1 MVARG
6 SVRALS
12 MVTTTLERRRSAAVE
27 RRPRRKVRLRLH
39 GAVGFLVLIAVG
51 EIVGR
56 SGIVPPSYL
65 PPSSIVLVR
74 AGELLL
80 DGEFLGHALATLLA
94 WASGLAL
101 ALLLAI
107 PIGIVAGTSELAYRA
122 SSALVE
128 FLRPIPS
135 VALIPI
141 AMLSL
146 GTGIEMKI
154 VLTVYAAFWPIF
166 FNTISGV
173 HDVDPTAKDTAV
185 SFNYSRWGVLTRV
198 TLPSAAP
205 HIYTGVRIASAV
217 VLVVAISAEL
227 LAGGDAGI
235 GTLIFE
241 ASITGAHADTV
252 YAATVLTGLLGL
264 GINSAL
270 VYVERRMLFWKHSE
284 RSA

>member
-1 MVARG
+1 MA
-6 SVRALS
+6 A
-12 MVTTTLERRRSAAVE
+12 TTLQRRSVAPAA
-27 RRPRRKVRLRLH
+27 RPPRRQSRLRLH
-39 GAVGFLVLIAVG
+39 GMVGFAVLIAVG

-56 SGIVPPSYL
+56 SGIVPASYL
-65 PPSSIVLVR
+65 PPSSVVLVR

-80 DGEFLGHALATLLA
+80 DGEFLGHAAATLLA
-94 WASGLAL
+94 WVAGLAL
-101 ALLLAI
+101 AMLLAV
-107 PIGIVAGTSELAYRA
+107 PVGILVGTSELAYRA

-141 AMLSL
+141 AMLML
-146 GTGIEMKI
+146 GTGTEMKV

-227 LAGGDAGI
+227 LAGGNAGI
-235 GTLIFE
+235 GTLIFQ
-241 ASITGAHADTV
+241 ASITGAGADTV

-270 VYVERRMLFWKHSE
+270 VHVERRMLFWKNSE
-284 RSA
+284 RKA

>member
-1 MVARG
+1 MG
-6 SVRALS
+6 TTAL
-12 MVTTTLERRRSAAVE
+12 EHRRSTSVE
-27 RRPRRKVRLRLH
+27 GRRPRRKFQLRLH
-39 GAVGFLVLIAVG
+39 GVVGFLVLIAAG
-51 EIVGR
+51 EVVGR

-65 PPSSIVLVR
+65 PPSSIIIVR

-80 DGEFLGHALATLLA
+80 DGEFLAHAAATLVA
-94 WASGLAL
+94 WGAGLAL
-101 ALLLAI
+101 AMLLAI
-107 PIGIVAGTSELAYRA
+107 AIGILAGTSGLVYRA

-141 AMLSL
+141 AMLIL

-154 VLTVYAAFWPIF
+154 ALTVYAAFWPIF

-173 HDVDPTAKDTAV
+173 HDVDPTAKDTAA

-205 HIYTGVRIASAV
+205 HIYTGIRIASAV
-217 VLVVAISAEL
+217 VLVVAISAEI

-235 GTLIFE
+235 GTLIYQ

-252 YAATVLTGLLGL
+252 YAATVLTGVLGL

-270 VYVERRMLFWKHSE
+270 VYVEQRMLFWKNSE
-284 RSA
+284 RKS

>member
-1 MVARG
+1 
-6 SVRALS
+6 
-12 MVTTTLERRRSAAVE
+12 MVTTTLERRTKAAAGSQ
-27 RRPRRKVRLRLH
+27 PRRRFRLRLH
-39 GAVGFLVLIAVG
+39 GAVGFLLLIVVG
-51 EIVGR
+51 EIFGR
-56 SGIVPPSYL
+56 SGIVPSSYL

-74 AGELLL
+74 AGELLF
-80 DGEFLGHALATLLA
+80 DGEFIGHVAATLSA
-94 WASGLAL
+94 WVSGLAL
-101 ALLLAI
+101 AMLLAI
-107 PIGIVAGTSELAYRA
+107 PVGILIGTSEVAYRA

-141 AMLSL
+141 AILIL
-146 GTGIEMKI
+146 GTGIEMK
-154 VLTVYAAFWPIF
+154 VMLTVYAAFWPIF

-173 HDVDPTAKDTAV
+173 HDVDPTAKDTAL

-205 HIYTGVRIASAV
+205 HIFTGVRIASTV

-235 GTLIFE
+235 GTLIFQ
-241 ASITGAHADTV
+241 ASITGADAKTV

-264 GINSAL
+264 AINTAL

-284 RSA
+284 RKA